1 MKKLIISLLMVM
13 AFLTAGAQK
22 PDIYFLCEKSGE
34 TRALKVSEYSTQNS
48 GTIVGVLVTNGTRNV
63 MLTRFY
69 SETTYFK
76 SAKEYIDSQNGLL
89 VLPTLEDM
97 NLLAEAG
104 YRKVNEYIFFARM
117 ESKMETKSGLPLNED
132 IYNDSGIWLADGSF
146 ITAGGQ
152 VGRGDSNTACRAIYL
167 FNPQEIKNVKMP
179 QNTALVTSKAA
190 GPLKATLTV
199 TPTDRSG
206 ANYRNRPGHIY
217 MVEDVKVTIQNMN
230 GNMPTD
236 PAVVGYGEVMG
247 VSLEMILPNGNS
259 VEVGDWQRL
268 ELIPHYPNDQAPYY
282 DDSKTFNCR
291 FLNMWRKLHTG
302 YGSKVFKYRY
312 SVKYRGKII
321 GKTPVRQITIINEPK
336 PVMNVRIV
344 K

>member
-1 MKKLIISLLMVM
+1 MKRMILLFMVFLSVLM
-13 AFLTAGAQK
+13 AMADGIYIVNTDLKAYPYKSFVSGLGK
-22 PDIYFLCEKSGE
+22 P
-34 TRALKVSEYSTQNS
+34 A
-48 GTIVGVLVTNGTRNV
+48 GVLVESDEGSVLAALAYDRDCTFKFAADRVAKWNGTKIHLPSQDEMNILAGSYTQFNV
-63 MLTRFY
+63 ALY
-69 SETTYFK
+69 SAMSAAEMFTALK
-76 SAKEYIDSQNGLL
+76 SKGPLDDDPS
-89 VLPTLEDM
+89 DD
-97 NLLAEAG
+97 AG
-104 YRKVNEYIFFARM
+104 V
-117 ESKMETKSGLPLNED
+117 
-132 IYNDSGIWLADGSF
+132 WLSDGSF
-146 ITAGGQ
+146 LMCTGQ
-152 VGRGDSNTACRAIYL
+152 VGSSDADTKSNAIYL
-167 FNPQEIKNVKMP
+167 FPEEFIKKIVKP
-179 QNTALVTSKAA
+179 YESKPA